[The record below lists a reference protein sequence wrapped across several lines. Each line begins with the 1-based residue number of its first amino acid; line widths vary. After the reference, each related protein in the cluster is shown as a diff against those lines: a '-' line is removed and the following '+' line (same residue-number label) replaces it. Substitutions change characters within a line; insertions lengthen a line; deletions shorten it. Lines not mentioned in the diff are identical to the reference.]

1 MNRLNTDAA
10 VKALKQLADKES
22 IEKLKRTPG
31 LVFRKL
37 ARDKSVGTYTA
48 RLIYLAMLAGLIDLV
63 AKDDSDETKLVKFVS
78 DECGLR
84 KSVAVEIAGIFKDA
98 FSHDHINELES
109 RIDEGFRELS
119 TGTFDICVENE
130 NSEWRHGG
138 VHVDCSYRASVTVRV
153 IDRKTA
159 RKSLSSILNEEP
171 YASSETLK
179 NFLEGQLQNDLDYDF
194 VQYCID
200 DDYYPPVPED
210 YDDNFREDVLKPF
223 CEKYGLECVSCSGQ
237 GEGADSYIRN

>member
-1 MNRLNTDAA
+1 MNHVNTDAA

-31 LVFRKL
+31 LAFRKL
-37 ARDKSVGTYTA
+37 TEDKRVGAYTA
-48 RLIYLAMLAGLIDLV
+48 RLIYLAMLAGLIDHV
-63 AKDDSDETKLVKFVS
+63 EKDDSDDTGLVKFVS

-84 KSVAVEIAGIFKDA
+84 KSVAVEITGIFKAA
-98 FSHDHINELES
+98 FSREHVDELE
-109 RIDEGFRELS
+109 RRVDEGFRELS
-119 TGTFDICVENE
+119 TGTFDIYVENE

-138 VHVDCSYRASVTVRV
+138 VHVDCSYKASVTVRV

-159 RKSLSSILNEEP
+159 RKKLSSILDEEP
-171 YASSETLK
+171 YTSSETLK
-179 NFLEGQLQNDLDYDF
+179 NFLESQLQKDLDYDF
-194 VQYCID
+194 VQYCIE

-223 CEKYGLECVSCSGQ
+223 CEKFGLECVSFSGQ